1 MTKSALEQ
9 SIMSALSDDKLSA
22 AALTDL
28 IADTESAITEAEARA
43 KAEAEAA
50 VDPMLSTD
58 PRKARAASEDA
69 AIMAGRLRTLLPRLE
84 DRARSVSS
92 EAERREW
99 QSKYDLLE
107 HERNNLAHELK
118 ATYPKVTA
126 QLVNLLNRIAI
137 NDNALSALHQS
148 RPNGSKGQLLGAE
161 LVARGLDEFSRDEPS
176 INRELRLPDWQESNR
191 LAFPPRDDE
200 PFAVRVAAPVA
211 SVHSRKRHSADWAEA
226 MTAETQQRKLLEQQ
240 RLADEAEHTAE
251 QKREYERSIS
261 R

>member
-1 MTKSALEQ
+1 MSKSALEQ

-43 KAEAEAA
+43 KAEAENA

-69 AIMAGRLRTLLPRLE
+69 AIMAGRLRTLLPRLQE
-84 DRARSVSS
+84 RARSVSF

-148 RPNGSKGQLLGAE
+148 RPSGSKGQLLGAE
-161 LVARGLDEFSRDEPS
+161 LVARNLK
-176 INRELRLPDWQESNR
+176 LPDWIESNR
-191 LAFPPRDDE
+191 LAWPPRDDE

-211 SVHSRKRHSADWAEA
+211 TVHSRQRHSADWAEA
-226 MTAETQQRKLLEQQ
+226 LTAETQQRKLLEQQ
-240 RLADEAEHTAE
+240 RIADEAEHTA
-251 QKREYERSIS
+251 QQQREYERSIS